1 MWGDDDDEDD
11 LVALVEQSEL
21 SMVEEKN
28 VDNSLFDDDDDLLMA
43 SMAEEPEI
51 IKTKDKADEDSYE
64 ALGLVPPTAEQ
75 EKFLRSRFGHSEFKP
90 LQWRII
96 RSAMVDKADQCVVM
110 STGYGKSLC
119 YQFQAV
125 YEDKVVIVVSPLIS
139 LMEDQVLGLQSSGI
153 SAATTT
159 SSLLRYNLTEE

>member
-21 SMVEEKN
+21 SMLEEKN

-64 ALGLVPPTAEQ
+64 ALGLAPPTEEQ
-75 EKFLRSRFGHSEFKP
+75 EKFLRSKFGHSEFKP

-96 RSAMVDKADQCVVM
+96 RSTMVDKQC
-110 STGYGKSLC
+110 
-119 YQFQAV
+119 
-125 YEDKVVIVVSPLIS
+125 
-139 LMEDQVLGLQSSGI
+139 
-153 SAATTT
+153 
-159 SSLLRYNLTEE
+159 